1 MHMQPANIHWLT
13 FTCCKQRYFS
23 EIPDKIILWS
33 ITVHAQQ
40 CKWHAPVLYHE
51 RTKQFHHLSD
61 IWRALKVLH
70 SYHLSFNFGLVGQ
83 IKQLSSNIWK
93 LDDADKK
100 KVHIL
105 TLQRHKGKM
114 CQIWKISQKDVGFW
128 ETLPHARRDQMHER
142 WLLCSL
148 IFPGLKGQHAVNFT
162 LYNITA
168 NVCTVGQCTYRY

>member
-1 MHMQPANIHWLT
+1 MCTCTHAHFMHMQPANIHWLT
-13 FTCCKQRYFS
+13 FTCCTQRYFS

-93 LDDADKK
+93 LDDANKK
-100 KVHIL
+100 KSPHSYF
-105 TLQRHKGKM
+105 TKTQRKNVPDLEDITKR
-114 CQIWKISQKDVGFW
+114 C
-128 ETLPHARRDQMHER
+128 
-142 WLLCSL
+142 WLLRNTSPCETGPDAWKMAAL
-148 IFPGLKGQHAVNFT
+148 
-162 LYNITA
+162 
-168 NVCTVGQCTYRY
+168 